1 MASVR
6 STAQPAQIAAVA
18 ECAAALRKF
27 AGYSLERSLQ
37 RRMSH
42 LLRNKERLSA
52 AERLELQGL
61 VTFWQKR
68 TIDMLEARVALK
80 TLAEAFPDVVT
91 EQ

>member
-1 MASVR
+1 
-6 STAQPAQIAAVA
+6 
-18 ECAAALRKF
+18 
-27 AGYSLERSLQ
+27 
-37 RRMSH
+37 MSH
-42 LLRNKERLSA
+42 LLRNKERLSE

-80 TLAEAFPDVVT
+80 NLADAFPDVVT